1 MPRVFLLWTLVYTK
15 KSALNDVQEVG
26 SARMR
31 TPKKTTI
38 LIQALLSLW
47 AVFHVLAV
55 LITPN
60 RNTYLGT
67 KVSAVMEPYANFLE
81 LSANWNFFAPQPG
94 PPMRL
99 EFEAVDREG
108 MQIAHDFWPALDS
121 PWRQSAL
128 SHFVLKDQN
137 GGDRLVGNFLCHRNP
152 RSHAVRVWRNTY
164 GIPSLEEV
172 ASGQRRIGDETRV
185 VRQFIG
191 EWTCSHKGPPAGT
204 TSMSA
209 EVKS

>member
-1 MPRVFLLWTLVYTK
+1 
-15 KSALNDVQEVG
+15 
-26 SARMR
+26 MR
-31 TPKKTTI
+31 TPKKTTT
-38 LIQALLSLW
+38 LFQALLSFW

-60 RNTYLGT
+60 RNTYLGAQ
-67 KVSAVMEPYANFLE
+67 VSSVMEPYANFLE

-108 MQIAHDFWPALDS
+108 VQIAHNFWPALSS
-121 PWRQSAL
+121 PWRQSTL
-128 SHFVLKDQN
+128 SHFVMKDQN
-137 GGDRLVGNFLCHRNP
+137 GGDRLIGNFLCHRNP
-152 RSHAVRVWRNTY
+152 GSHSVRIWRNTY
-164 GIPSLEEV
+164 GIPTLEEV
-172 ASGQRRIGDETRV
+172 ASGQRKIGDESRV

-191 EWTCSHKGPPAGT
+191 EWTCQEPTRPVGT
-204 TSMSA
+204 SSLNA